1 MAASILR
8 FGRRA
13 PLKCFQSENWILQR
27 NPSVAWFCSHPPEP
41 PKVPKTPAGKTVAP
55 GERATLLAYR
65 TAVVFPVKASE
76 SPGFPVHSAG
86 AAAAGSDV
94 AASAEPRADA
104 SPTEST
110 TSKPAE
116 AAAAPPEPEEPLD
129 PSTYKNY
136 QHHSYHP
143 FTFADMDVEMA
154 KYRLPQ
160 PTANRH

>member
-41 PKVPKTPAGKTVAP
+41 PKMPKTPAGK
-55 GERATLLAYR
+55 
-65 TAVVFPVKASE
+65 K
-76 SPGFPVHSAG
+76 
-86 AAAAGSDV
+86 
-94 AASAEPRADA
+94 
-104 SPTEST
+104 
-110 TSKPAE
+110 